1 MAFLAL
7 VLLLFG
13 YSLAQEPEA
22 EAPPQPVPQTQQP
35 QILSPQEIP
44 QGFAAQLKA
53 AQQVQPQGATAES
66 PKTEKK
72 AEAASPNG
80 YPSYEAYLDSIE
92 LTARLLLPARL
103 ALDSAKN
110 VVNSQFGTEK
120 NKQIKI
126 ENLEKQHAV
135 KEKKMMDKLTSTI
148 KLSQDIQPEWGTLLQ
163 KNESDINEYKKR
175 IDVFKGKISD
185 MNVMSARINS
195 LLAKLQVD
203 SNYIETLDKKN
214 MLYVKRMERACE
226 LMQDYMFKEEAQVLS
241 TERKKFP
248 MTLGEY
254 NENKGELQVNIKDFS
269 SNIPFDYHGVI
280 KMKQRQAETIDNETD
295 GFTAIIDYIN
305 FPFVVDGVKV
315 YPGAKK
321 AHIYYEDNELTTIGA
336 FKAIESFDWREG
348 YSQWATTV
356 DSLLTGKLKYRD
368 LDSSYAMKKVK
379 VGPPFWTAKRIFR
392 ATAFALSAASLG
404 LGYWQNTQVK
414 SKTQR
419 ANDLYVETLK
429 LAMEGKD
436 ASGHKEKAKLYDD
449 EVKGLEKSQFAR
461 NGLYISA
468 GAFGVAGIV
477 SFFF

>member
-7 VLLLFG
+7 LLLLCG

-22 EAPPQPVPQTQQP
+22 ETPSQSQQT

-53 AQQVQPQGATAES
+53 AQQAQPQEAQPQQATANS
-66 PKTEKK
+66 L
-72 AEAASPNG
+72 
-80 YPSYEAYLDSIE
+80 YPSYEVYLDSIE

-103 ALDSAKN
+103 ALDSMKY
-110 VVNSQFGTEK
+110 VINSQFGTEK

-126 ENLEKQHAV
+126 ENLEKQYKT
-135 KEKKMMDKLTSTI
+135 KEKKMIDKLTSTI
-148 KLSQDIQPEWGTLLQ
+148 RLSQDIQPEWGGLLQ
-163 KNESDINEYKKR
+163 ENEKDINEYKKR
-175 IDVFKGKISD
+175 TDVFKGKISD

-195 LLAKLQVD
+195 LLAKLQID
-203 SNYIETLDKKN
+203 SSDIETIEKKN
-214 MLYVKRMERACE
+214 MLYTKRMERAIE

-241 TERKKFP
+241 TERKKFT

-254 NENKGELQVNIKDFS
+254 NEKKGELQVNVKDFS
-269 SNIPFDYHGVI
+269 SNVPFDYHGI
-280 KMKQRQAETIDNETD
+280 IRMKQRQAETIDNETD
-295 GFTAIIDYIN
+295 GFTASIDYISY
-305 FPFVVDGVKV
+305 PFIVDGVKV

-336 FKAIESFDWREG
+336 FKAIEGLDWREG

-356 DSLLTGKLKYRD
+356 DSLITGKLKYRN

-392 ATAFALSAASLG
+392 ATAFVLSAASFG
-404 LGYWQNTQVK
+404 IGYWQDRAVK
-414 SKTQR
+414 SKTKT
-419 ANDLYVETLK
+419 ANTLYEETLK
-429 LAMEGKD
+429 AAMMGNEEEHNRN
-436 ASGHKEKAKLYDD
+436 AKAYDD
-449 EVKGLEKSQFAR
+449 KVNSLQNSQFAR
-461 NGLYISA
+461 NAFYISA
-468 GAFGVAGIV
+468 GTFGVAGIV